1 MRSTS
6 PETRIQELETELA
19 ELRTRLDSEQAC
31 RLESESRIRK
41 SRDEWERTFEAIEDY
56 VTILDAEKRIVR
68 MNRAIRCAFG
78 SQQPQETV
86 GRYCYD
92 VFWQRRTPCNRCPA
106 ILVQQDFG
114 PHTAEFENR
123 RMGKYFLV
131 SASPIFNDGGRLE
144 GFVHVTKDITLQK
157 NAEKKLIEAYD
168 SLERKVRERTAE
180 LALKSSNLEEANTAL
195 RLMLKA
201 REEDRR
207 ELETR
212 MLSSVHKLVRPY
224 LDCLRQG
231 HLTTVQKE
239 YVAVLES
246 NIEQIMSPFASTLSS
261 PSLNLTPREIQI
273 ANLIKS
279 GRTTKEMAGLLNIS
293 ARAVEFH
300 RENIREK
307 LGLKNQKANLR
318 SHLLSFH

>member
-1 MRSTS
+1 
-6 PETRIQELETELA
+6 
-19 ELRTRLDSEQAC
+19 
-31 RLESESRIRK
+31 
-41 SRDEWERTFEAIEDY
+41 
-56 VTILDAEKRIVR
+56 
-68 MNRAIRCAFG
+68 
-78 SQQPQETV
+78 
-86 GRYCYD
+86 
-92 VFWQRRTPCNRCPA
+92 
-106 ILVQQDFG
+106 
-114 PHTAEFENR
+114 
-123 RMGKYFLV
+123 MGKYFLV

-231 HLTTVQKE
+231 HLTAVQKE

>member
-1 MRSTS
+1 
-6 PETRIQELETELA
+6 
-19 ELRTRLDSEQAC
+19 
-31 RLESESRIRK
+31 
-41 SRDEWERTFEAIEDY
+41 
-56 VTILDAEKRIVR
+56 
-68 MNRAIRCAFG
+68 
-78 SQQPQETV
+78 
-86 GRYCYD
+86 
-92 VFWQRRTPCNRCPA
+92 
-106 ILVQQDFG
+106 
-114 PHTAEFENR
+114 
-123 RMGKYFLV
+123 
-131 SASPIFNDGGRLE
+131 
-144 GFVHVTKDITLQK
+144 
-157 NAEKKLIEAYD
+157 
-168 SLERKVRERTAE
+168 VRERTAE

-212 MLSSVHKLVRPY
+212 MLSSVHKLVSPY

-231 HLTTVQKE
+231 HLTAVQKE